1 MIDLK
6 NSNFVIAIDGF
17 SASGKG
23 TIAKLLANYFG
34 CKYLSTGNLYRLVA
48 KEVINQK
55 VSIDDVTRVV
65 KIAENINLDDLELD
79 LSDSII
85 ANVASKVA
93 QNLSLR
99 KTLSIIQKNWVNSQ
113 EIAII
118 EGRDIGTVICPDA
131 DVKLFMTASIDAR
144 AHRRYIE
151 LQKKITQIT
160 YEDVYND
167 LRARD
172 QRDQSREISPLIQ
185 AEDAFVLDSTNMS
198 IDNVLESALSIIR
211 NKLTIKSSKS
221 T

>member
-1 MIDLK
+1 VSNLK

-23 TIAKLLANYFG
+23 TLAKLLANYFG

-48 KEVINQK
+48 KEVINQN
-55 VSIDDVTRVV
+55 VSIDDVNMVV

-79 LSDSII
+79 LSDNII

-99 KTLSIIQKNWVNSQ
+99 KTLSIIQKSWVDSQ

-151 LQKKITQIT
+151 LQKKISQIT

-211 NKLTIKSSKS
+211 NKLTIKSSKG

>member
-1 MIDLK
+1 VNDLK

-23 TIAKLLANYFG
+23 TLAKLLANHFG

-48 KEVINQK
+48 RDVISQN
-55 VSIDDVTRVV
+55 VDIDDSDRVV
-65 KIAENINLDDLELD
+65 EIAKNINLDDLESD
-79 LSDSII
+79 LSDSAI

-93 QNLSLR
+93 QKPSLR
-99 KTLSIIQKNWVNSQ
+99 KVLSAIQRNWVDGQ
-113 EIAII
+113 KIAII

-131 DVKLFMTASIDAR
+131 NIKLFMTASLDAR
-144 AHRRYIE
+144 AKRRYTE
-151 LQKKITQIT
+151 LQKKMSQIT
-160 YEDVYND
+160 YEEVYDD

-172 QRDQSREISPLIQ
+172 QRDQSREISPLVQ

-198 IDNVLESALSIIR
+198 IDNVLESALSIVR
-211 NKLTIKSSKS
+211 NKLTIEHAKG